1 MQIHRWQRQL
11 ALPQPVALTI
21 GNFDGVHR
29 GHQAI
34 LQTLLAQAARNNLAP
49 VLLSFFPHPKALV
62 AGEPPSLLTPLRDRA
77 HWLAEAGLPH
87 WLLLSFTHALMRKAP
102 EDFVRDYL
110 LPLRLRFLLV
120 GDDFRFGYRGQGDFA
135 LLQRFA
141 DAYGFRVQAL
151 ETVRADGGRIS
162 SSRIRAALAAHDLAQ
177 ARDLLG
183 HDLTFTGKV
192 RHGDGRGRVLQTPT
206 ANLHL
211 PAAWCLPDGVY
222 VVQVAVPQPGAWHWG
237 VANVGTTPT
246 FGGIRRKLEVHLF
259 NQSAALYGQTL
270 RVHIRHYLREVR
282 RFADAAALQ
291 AQIRDDIARAHAFIN
306 QETSHGRL

>member
-1 MQIHRWQRQL
+1 MQIHRWQRRL

-34 LQTLLAQAARNNLAP
+34 LQTLLAEAARKDLAP

-62 AGEPPSLLTPLRDRA
+62 SGETPSLLTSLRDRA
-77 HWLAEAGLPH
+77 HWLAAAGLPH
-87 WLLLSFTHALMRKAP
+87 WLLLSFTRALMQKAP
-102 EDFVRDYL
+102 ADFIREYL

-141 DAYGFRVQAL
+141 DECGFRVQSLA
-151 ETVRADGGRIS
+151 TVSADGARIS
-162 SSRIRAALAAHDLAQ
+162 SSRIRAALAAHDLDG
-177 ARDLLG
+177 ARALLG

-192 RHGDGRGRVLQTPT
+192 RHGDGRGRALHTPT

-211 PAAWCLPDGVY
+211 PASWCLPDGVY
-222 VVQVAVPQPGAWHWG
+222 VVQVAPPQPGALHWG

-246 FGGIRRKLEVHLF
+246 FGGIRRKLEVHVF
-259 NQSAALYGQTL
+259 DQNAALYGQTL
-270 RVHIRHYLREVR
+270 RVHIRHYLRDVR

-306 QETSHGRL
+306 QELPHGRL

>member
-34 LQTLLAQAARNNLAP
+34 LQTLLAQAARDNLAP

-135 LLQRFA
+135 LLQRLA
-141 DAYGFRVQAL
+141 DTYGFRVQAL
-151 ETVRADGGRIS
+151 ETVRADGARIS
-162 SSRIRAALAAHDLAQ
+162 SSRIRVALAAHDLAQ

-192 RHGDGRGRVLQTPT
+192 RHGDGRGRTLQTPT

-222 VVQVAVPQPGAWHWG
+222 VVQVAAPQPGAWHWG

-246 FGGIRRKLEVHLF
+246 FGGMQRKLEVHVF
-259 NQSAALYGQTL
+259 DQNAALYGQTL
-270 RVHIRHYLREVR
+270 RVHIRHYLRDVR

>member
-34 LQTLLAQAARNNLAP
+34 LQTLLAQAARDNLAP

-135 LLQRFA
+135 LLQRLA
-141 DAYGFRVQAL
+141 DTYGFRVQAL
-151 ETVRADGGRIS
+151 ETVRANGGRIS
-162 SSRIRAALAAHDLAQ
+162 SSRIRAALAAHDLDT
-177 ARDLLG
+177 ARELLG
-183 HDLTFTGKV
+183 HNLTFTGKV

-222 VVQVAVPQPGAWHWG
+222 VVQVAPPQQAAPVWG

-259 NQSAALYGQTL
+259 EQSAALYGQTL

-291 AQIRDDIARAHAFIN
+291 AQIRDDIARAHSFIN
-306 QETSHGRL
+306 QETPHGRL

>member
-34 LQTLLAQAARNNLAP
+34 LQTLLAQAAQDNLAP

-162 SSRIRAALAAHDLAQ
+162 SSRIRAALAAHDLDT
-177 ARDLLG
+177 ARELLG
-183 HDLTFTGKV
+183 HNLTFTGKV

-222 VVQVAVPQPGAWHWG
+222 VVQVAAPQPGAWHWG

-270 RVHIRHYLREVR
+270 RVHIRHYLRDVR

>member
-1 MQIHRWQRQL
+1 MQIHRWQRRL

-34 LQTLLAQAARNNLAP
+34 LQTLLAEAAREDLAP

-62 AGEPPSLLTPLRDRA
+62 SGESPSLLTPLRDRA

-87 WLLLSFTHALMRKAP
+87 WLLLSFTRALMVKPP
-102 EDFVRDYL
+102 EDFVREYL

-135 LLQRFA
+135 LLQRLA
-141 DAYGFRVQAL
+141 GVYGFRVQAL
-151 ETVRADGGRIS
+151 ETVRADGARIS

-183 HDLTFTGKV
+183 HDLTFSGKV
-192 RHGDGRGRVLQTPT
+192 RHGDGRGRTLQTPT

-222 VVQVAVPQPGAWHWG
+222 VVQVAAPQPGAWHWG

-246 FGGIRRKLEVHLF
+246 FGGIRRKLEVHVF
-259 NQSAALYGQTL
+259 DQNAALYGQTL
-270 RVHIRHYLREVR
+270 RVHIRHYLRDVR

>member
-21 GNFDGVHR
+21 GNFYGVHR

-34 LQTLLAQAARNNLAP
+34 LQTLLAQAAQDNLTP

-135 LLQRFA
+135 LLQRLA
-141 DAYGFRVQAL
+141 EVHGFRVQAL
-151 ETVRADGGRIS
+151 ETVRADGARIS

-192 RHGDGRGRVLQTPT
+192 RHGDGRGRTLQTPT

-222 VVQVAVPQPGAWHWG
+222 VVQVAPPQQAAPVWG

-259 NQSAALYGQTL
+259 EQSAALYGQTL
-270 RVHIRHYLREVR
+270 RVHIRHYLRDVR

-291 AQIRDDIARAHAFIN
+291 AQIRDDIACAHAFIN

>member
-34 LQTLLAQAARNNLAP
+34 LQTLLAQAAQDNLAP

-102 EDFVRDYL
+102 EDFVREYL

-151 ETVRADGGRIS
+151 ETVRADGERIS
-162 SSRIRAALAAHDLAQ
+162 SSRIRAALAAHDLDT
-177 ARDLLG
+177 ARELLG
-183 HDLTFTGKV
+183 HNLTFTGKV

-222 VVQVAVPQPGAWHWG
+222 VVQVAPPQQAAPVWG

-259 NQSAALYGQTL
+259 EQGAALYGQTL
-270 RVHIRHYLREVR
+270 RVHIRHYLRDVR

-306 QETSHGRL
+306 QETPHGRL

>member
-1 MQIHRWQRQL
+1 MQIHRWQRRL

-29 GHQAI
+29 GHHAI
-34 LQTLLAQAARNNLAP
+34 LQTLLAEAAREDLAP

-62 AGEPPSLLTPLRDRA
+62 AGESPSLLTPLRDRA

-87 WLLLSFTHALMRKAP
+87 WLLLSFTRALMVKPP
-102 EDFVRDYL
+102 EDFVREYL

-135 LLQRFA
+135 LLQRLA
-141 DAYGFRVQAL
+141 EVHGFRVQAL
-151 ETVRADGGRIS
+151 ETVRADGARIS

-192 RHGDGRGRVLQTPT
+192 RHGDGRGRTLQTPT

-222 VVQVAVPQPGAWHWG
+222 VVQVAAPQPGAWHWG

-246 FGGIRRKLEVHLF
+246 FGGMRRKLEVHVF
-259 NQSAALYGQTL
+259 DQNAALYGQTL
-270 RVHIRHYLREVR
+270 RVHIRHYLRDVR

>member
-1 MQIHRWQRQL
+1 MQIHRWQRRL

-34 LQTLLAQAARNNLAP
+34 LQTLLAEAAREDLAP

-62 AGEPPSLLTPLRDRA
+62 SGESPSLLTPLRDRA
-77 HWLAEAGLPH
+77 HWLAAAGLPH
-87 WLLLSFTHALMRKAP
+87 WLLLSFTRALMQKAP
-102 EDFVRDYL
+102 ADFIREYL

-141 DAYGFRVQAL
+141 DECGFRVQSL
-151 ETVRADGGRIS
+151 TTVSADGARIS
-162 SSRIRAALAAHDLAQ
+162 SSRIRAALAAHDLDG
-177 ARDLLG
+177 ARALLG

-222 VVQVAVPQPGAWHWG
+222 VVQVAAPQPGAWHWG

-270 RVHIRHYLREVR
+270 RVHIRHYLRDVR

>member
-34 LQTLLAQAARNNLAP
+34 LQTLLAQAARDNLAP

-135 LLQRFA
+135 LLQRLA
-141 DAYGFRVQAL
+141 DTYGFRVQAL

-162 SSRIRAALAAHDLAQ
+162 SSRIRAALAAHDLDT
-177 ARDLLG
+177 ARELLG
-183 HDLTFTGKV
+183 HNLTFTGKV

-222 VVQVAVPQPGAWHWG
+222 VVQVAAPQPGAWHWG

-270 RVHIRHYLREVR
+270 RVHIRHYLRDVR

>member
-11 ALPQPVALTI
+11 ALPLPVALTI

-29 GHQAI
+29 GHHAI
-34 LQTLLAQAARNNLAP
+34 LQRLNEVAHAEQLAP

-62 AGEPPSLLTPLRDRA
+62 RGTPPPLLTPLRDRA

-87 WLLLSFTHALMRKAP
+87 WLLLSFTRALMQKPA
-102 EDFVRDYL
+102 EDFIRDYL
-110 LPLRLRFLLV
+110 LPLRLRYLLV

-141 DAYGFRVQAL
+141 DAHGFRVQSLA
-151 ETVRADGGRIS
+151 TVSAGGERIS
-162 SSRIRAALAAHDLAQ
+162 SSRIRAALAAHDLVQ
-177 ARDLLG
+177 ARELLG
-183 HDLTFTGKV
+183 HDLSFTGKV

-211 PAAWCLPDGVY
+211 PTNWCLPDGVY
-222 VVQVAVPQPGAWHWG
+222 VVQVAAPQRAALSWG

-246 FGGIRRKLEVHLF
+246 FGGVQRKLEVHLF
-259 NQSAALYGQTL
+259 AQDAALYGQTL
-270 RVHIRHYLREVR
+270 LVHIRHYLRDVQ
-282 RFADAAALQ
+282 RFADAAALS

-306 QETSHGRL
+306 QDTPHGRL

>member
-11 ALPQPVALTI
+11 ALPLPVALTI

-34 LQTLLAQAARNNLAP
+34 LQTLLAQAAQDNLAP

-120 GDDFRFGYRGQGDFA
+120 GDDFHFGYRGQGDFA
-135 LLQRFA
+135 LLQRLA
-141 DAYGFRVQAL
+141 DTYGFRVQAL

-162 SSRIRAALAAHDLAQ
+162 SSRIRAALAAHDLDT
-177 ARDLLG
+177 ARELLG
-183 HDLTFTGKV
+183 HNLTFTGKV
-192 RHGDGRGRVLQTPT
+192 HHGDGRGRVLQTPT

-222 VVQVAVPQPGAWHWG
+222 VVQVAAPQPGAWHWG

-246 FGGIRRKLEVHLF
+246 FGGIRRKLEVHVF
-259 NQSAALYGQTL
+259 DQNAALYGQTL
-270 RVHIRHYLREVR
+270 RVHIRHYLRDVR

-291 AQIRDDIARAHAFIN
+291 AQIRDDIARAHSFIN

>member
-34 LQTLLAQAARNNLAP
+34 LQTLLAQAAQDNLAP

-135 LLQRFA
+135 LLQRLA
-141 DAYGFRVQAL
+141 DTYGFRVQAL
-151 ETVRADGGRIS
+151 ATVRADGARIS
-162 SSRIRAALAAHDLAQ
+162 SSRIRAALAAHDLDT
-177 ARDLLG
+177 ARELLG
-183 HDLTFTGKV
+183 HNLTFTGKV

-222 VVQVAVPQPGAWHWG
+222 VVQVAAPQPGALHWG

-246 FGGIRRKLEVHLF
+246 FGGIRRKLEVHVF
-259 NQSAALYGQTL
+259 DQNAALYGQTL
-270 RVHIRHYLREVR
+270 RVHIRHYLRDVR

>member
-34 LQTLLAQAARNNLAP
+34 LQTLLAQAARDNLAP

-102 EDFVRDYL
+102 EDFVREYL

-162 SSRIRAALAAHDLAQ
+162 SSRIRAALAAHDLDT
-177 ARDLLG
+177 ARGLLG

-222 VVQVAVPQPGAWHWG
+222 VVQVAPPQQAAPVWG

-259 NQSAALYGQTL
+259 NQGAALYGQTL

-306 QETSHGRL
+306 QETPHGRL

>member
-34 LQTLLAQAARNNLAP
+34 LQTLLAQAARDNLAP

-135 LLQRFA
+135 LLQRLA
-141 DAYGFRVQAL
+141 DTYGFRVQAL
-151 ETVRADGGRIS
+151 ETVRANGGRIS
-162 SSRIRAALAAHDLAQ
+162 SSRIRAALAAHDLDT
-177 ARDLLG
+177 ARELLG
-183 HDLTFTGKV
+183 HNLTFTGKV

-246 FGGIRRKLEVHLF
+246 FGGIRRKLEVHVF
-259 NQSAALYGQTL
+259 DQNAALYGQTL
-270 RVHIRHYLREVR
+270 RVHIRHYLRDVR

>member
-34 LQTLLAQAARNNLAP
+34 LQTLLAEAAQDNLAP

-162 SSRIRAALAAHDLAQ
+162 SSRIRAALAAHDLDT
-177 ARDLLG
+177 ARGLLG

-222 VVQVAVPQPGAWHWG
+222 VVQVAPPQQAAPVWG

-259 NQSAALYGQTL
+259 NQGAALYGQTL

-306 QETSHGRL
+306 QETPHGRL

>member
-34 LQTLLAQAARNNLAP
+34 LQTLLAQAARDNLAP

-135 LLQRFA
+135 LLQRLA
-141 DAYGFRVQAL
+141 DTYGFRVQAL

-162 SSRIRAALAAHDLAQ
+162 SSRIRAALAAHDLDT
-177 ARDLLG
+177 ARELLG
-183 HDLTFTGKV
+183 HNLTFTGKV

-246 FGGIRRKLEVHLF
+246 FGGIRRKLEVHVF
-259 NQSAALYGQTL
+259 EQNAALYGQTL
-270 RVHIRHYLREVR
+270 RVHIRHYLRDVR

-306 QETSHGRL
+306 QELPHGRL

>member
-34 LQTLLAQAARNNLAP
+34 LQTLLAQAARDNLAP

-87 WLLLSFTHALMRKAP
+87 WLLLSFTRALMVKPP
-102 EDFVRDYL
+102 EDFVREYL

-135 LLQRFA
+135 LLQRLA
-141 DAYGFRVQAL
+141 EVHGFRVQSLA
-151 ETVRADGGRIS
+151 TVRADGARIS
-162 SSRIRAALAAHDLAQ
+162 SSRIRVALAAHDLAQ

-192 RHGDGRGRVLQTPT
+192 RHGDGRGRTLQTPT

-222 VVQVAVPQPGAWHWG
+222 VVQVAAPQPGAWHWG

-246 FGGIRRKLEVHLF
+246 FGGIRRKLEVHVF
-259 NQSAALYGQTL
+259 DQNAALYGQTL
-270 RVHIRHYLREVR
+270 RVHIRHYLRDVR

>member
-34 LQTLLAQAARNNLAP
+34 LQTLLAQAARDNLAP

-135 LLQRFA
+135 LLQRLA
-141 DAYGFRVQAL
+141 DTYGFRVQAL
-151 ETVRADGGRIS
+151 ETVRANGGRIS
-162 SSRIRAALAAHDLAQ
+162 SSRIRAALAAHDLDT
-177 ARDLLG
+177 ARELLG
-183 HDLTFTGKV
+183 HNLTFTGKV

-246 FGGIRRKLEVHLF
+246 FGGMQRKLEVHVF
-259 NQSAALYGQTL
+259 DQNAALYGQTL
-270 RVHIRHYLREVR
+270 RVHIRHFLRSTR
-282 RFADAAALQ
+282 RFADATALQ
-291 AQIRDDIARAHAFIN
+291 AQIRQDIADTRFFIQ
-306 QETSHGRL
+306 QEQQHG

>member
-34 LQTLLAQAARNNLAP
+34 LQTLLAQAARDNLAP

-62 AGEPPSLLTPLRDRA
+62 EGEPPSLLTPLRDRA

-87 WLLLSFTHALMRKAP
+87 WLLLSFTRALMVKPP
-102 EDFVRDYL
+102 EDFVREYL

-135 LLQRFA
+135 LLQRLA
-141 DAYGFRVQAL
+141 EVHGFRVQSLA
-151 ETVRADGGRIS
+151 TVRADGARIS
-162 SSRIRAALAAHDLAQ
+162 SSRIRVALAAHDLAQ

-192 RHGDGRGRVLQTPT
+192 RHGDGRGRTLQTPT

-222 VVQVAVPQPGAWHWG
+222 VVQVAAPQPGAWHWG

-246 FGGIRRKLEVHLF
+246 FGGMQRKLEVHVF
-259 NQSAALYGQTL
+259 DQNAALYGQTL
-270 RVHIRHYLREVR
+270 RVHIRHYLRDVR

>member
-1 MQIHRWQRQL
+1 MQIHRWQRRL

-34 LQTLLAQAARNNLAP
+34 LQTLLAQAARDNLAP

-87 WLLLSFTHALMRKAP
+87 WLLLSFTRALMVKPP
-102 EDFVRDYL
+102 EDFVREYL

-135 LLQRFA
+135 LLQRLA
-141 DAYGFRVQAL
+141 EVHGFRVQSLA
-151 ETVRADGGRIS
+151 TVRADGARIS
-162 SSRIRAALAAHDLAQ
+162 SSRIRVALAAHDLAQ

-192 RHGDGRGRVLQTPT
+192 RHGDGRGRTLQTPT

-222 VVQVAVPQPGAWHWG
+222 VVQVAAPQPGAWHWG

-246 FGGIRRKLEVHLF
+246 FGGMQRKLEVHVF
-259 NQSAALYGQTL
+259 DQNAALYGQTL
-270 RVHIRHYLREVR
+270 RVHIRHYLRDVR

>member
-34 LQTLLAQAARNNLAP
+34 LQTLLAQAARDDLAP

-135 LLQRFA
+135 LLQRLA
-141 DAYGFRVQAL
+141 DTYGFRVQAL

-162 SSRIRAALAAHDLAQ
+162 SSRIRAALAAHDLDT
-177 ARDLLG
+177 ARELLG

-222 VVQVAVPQPGAWHWG
+222 VVQVAPPQQAAPVWG

-246 FGGIRRKLEVHLF
+246 FGGMRRKLEVHVLAQ
-259 NQSAALYGQTL
+259 NATLYGQTL
-270 RVHIRHYLREVR
+270 RVHIRHYLRDVR

-291 AQIRDDIARAHAFIN
+291 AQIRQDIADTRFFIQ
-306 QETSHGRL
+306 QEQQHG

>member
-34 LQTLLAQAARNNLAP
+34 LQTLLAQAARDNLAP

-135 LLQRFA
+135 LLQRLA
-141 DAYGFRVQAL
+141 EVYGFRVQAL
-151 ETVRADGGRIS
+151 ETVRADGARIS
-162 SSRIRAALAAHDLAQ
+162 SSRIRAALAAHDLVT
-177 ARDLLG
+177 ARALLG

-222 VVQVAVPQPGAWHWG
+222 VVQVAAPQPGAWHWG

-246 FGGIRRKLEVHLF
+246 FGGIRRKLEVHVF
-259 NQSAALYGQTL
+259 AQNAALYGQTL
-270 RVHIRHYLREVR
+270 RVHIRHYLRDVR

-291 AQIRDDIARAHAFIN
+291 AQIRDDIACAHAFIN

>member
-34 LQTLLAQAARNNLAP
+34 LQTLLAEAAREDLAP

-141 DAYGFRVQAL
+141 QLAL
-151 ETVRADGGRIS
+151 
-162 SSRIRAALAAHDLAQ
+162 
-177 ARDLLG
+177 
-183 HDLTFTGKV
+183 
-192 RHGDGRGRVLQTPT
+192 
-206 ANLHL
+206 
-211 PAAWCLPDGVY
+211 GV
-222 VVQVAVPQPGAWHWG
+222 
-237 VANVGTTPT
+237 
-246 FGGIRRKLEVHLF
+246 
-259 NQSAALYGQTL
+259 
-270 RVHIRHYLREVR
+270 
-282 RFADAAALQ
+282 
-291 AQIRDDIARAHAFIN
+291 
-306 QETSHGRL
+306 

>member
-34 LQTLLAQAARNNLAP
+34 LQTLLAQAARDNLAP

-87 WLLLSFTHALMRKAP
+87 WLLLSFTHVLMRKAP

-135 LLQRFA
+135 LLQRLA

-151 ETVRADGGRIS
+151 ETVRADGARIS
-162 SSRIRAALAAHDLAQ
+162 SSRIRAALAAHDLDT

-222 VVQVAVPQPGAWHWG
+222 VVQVAAPQPGAWHWG

>member
-1 MQIHRWQRQL
+1 MQIHRWQRRL

-34 LQTLLAQAARNNLAP
+34 LQTLLAQAAQDNLTP

-135 LLQRFA
+135 LLQRLA
-141 DAYGFRVQAL
+141 EVHGFRVQAL
-151 ETVRADGGRIS
+151 ETVRADGARIS

-192 RHGDGRGRVLQTPT
+192 RHGDGRGRTLQTPT

-222 VVQVAVPQPGAWHWG
+222 VVQVAPPQQAAPVWG

-259 NQSAALYGQTL
+259 EQSAALYGQTL
-270 RVHIRHYLREVR
+270 RVHIRHYLRDVR

-291 AQIRDDIARAHAFIN
+291 AQIRDDIACAHAFIN

>member
-1 MQIHRWQRQL
+1 MQIHRWQRRL

-34 LQTLLAQAARNNLAP
+34 LQTLLTEAAREDLAP

-62 AGEPPSLLTPLRDRA
+62 SGETPSLLTSLRDRA

-87 WLLLSFTHALMRKAP
+87 WLLLSFTRALMQKPP
-102 EDFVRDYL
+102 EDFVREYL

-135 LLQRFA
+135 LLQRLA
-141 DAYGFRVQAL
+141 DVYGFRVQSLA
-151 ETVRADGGRIS
+151 TVSADGARIS

-177 ARDLLG
+177 ARELLG

-192 RHGDGRGRVLQTPT
+192 QHGDGRGRVLQTPT

-222 VVQVAVPQPGAWHWG
+222 VVQVAAPQQAALHWG

-259 NQSAALYGQTL
+259 TQDAALYGQTL
-270 RVHIRHYLREVR
+270 RVHIRHYLRDVQ

-306 QETSHGRL
+306 QETPHGRL

>member
-34 LQTLLAQAARNNLAP
+34 LQTLLAQAAQDNLTP

-135 LLQRFA
+135 LLQRLA
-141 DAYGFRVQAL
+141 EVHGFRVQAL
-151 ETVRADGGRIS
+151 ETVRADGARIS

-192 RHGDGRGRVLQTPT
+192 RHGDGRGRTLQTPT

-222 VVQVAVPQPGAWHWG
+222 VVQVAPPQQAAPVWG

-259 NQSAALYGQTL
+259 EQSAALYGQTL
-270 RVHIRHYLREVR
+270 RVHIRHYLRDVR

>member
-34 LQTLLAQAARNNLAP
+34 LQTLLAEAARDNLAP

-135 LLQRFA
+135 LLQRLA
-141 DAYGFRVQAL
+141 DTYGFRVQAL

-162 SSRIRAALAAHDLAQ
+162 SSRIRAALAAHDLDT
-177 ARDLLG
+177 ARELLG

-192 RHGDGRGRVLQTPT
+192 HHGDGRGRALQTPT

-222 VVQVAVPQPGAWHWG
+222 VVQVAAPQQAAAVWG

>member
-29 GHQAI
+29 GHQAV
-34 LQTLLAQAARNNLAP
+34 LQALLAEAAREDLAP

-62 AGEPPSLLTPLRDRA
+62 AGESPSLLTPLRDRA

-87 WLLLSFTHALMRKAP
+87 WLLLSFTRALMVKPP
-102 EDFVRDYL
+102 EDFVREYL

-135 LLQRFA
+135 LLQRLA
-141 DAYGFRVQAL
+141 EVYGFRVQAL
-151 ETVRADGGRIS
+151 ETVRADGARIS

-192 RHGDGRGRVLQTPT
+192 RHGDGRGRTLQTPT

-222 VVQVAVPQPGAWHWG
+222 VVQVAAPQPGALHWG

-246 FGGIRRKLEVHLF
+246 FGGIRRKLEVHVF
-259 NQSAALYGQTL
+259 DQNAALYGQTL
-270 RVHIRHYLREVR
+270 RVHIRHYLRDVR

>member
-34 LQTLLAQAARNNLAP
+34 LQTLLAQAARDNLAP

-135 LLQRFA
+135 LLQRLA
-141 DAYGFRVQAL
+141 DTYGFRVQAL
-151 ETVRADGGRIS
+151 ETVRANGGRIS
-162 SSRIRAALAAHDLAQ
+162 SSRIRAALAAHDLDT
-177 ARDLLG
+177 ARELLG
-183 HDLTFTGKV
+183 HNLTFTGKV

-222 VVQVAVPQPGAWHWG
+222 VVQVAPPQQAAPVWG

-259 NQSAALYGQTL
+259 EQSAALYGQTL

-306 QETSHGRL
+306 QETPHGRL

>member
-34 LQTLLAQAARNNLAP
+34 LQTLLAEAARDNLAP

-102 EDFVRDYL
+102 EDFVREYL

-151 ETVRADGGRIS
+151 ETVRADGERIS
-162 SSRIRAALAAHDLAQ
+162 SSRIRAALAAHDLDT
-177 ARDLLG
+177 ARELLG
-183 HDLTFTGKV
+183 HNLTFTGKV

-222 VVQVAVPQPGAWHWG
+222 VVQVAPPQQAAPVWG

-259 NQSAALYGQTL
+259 EQSAALYGQTL